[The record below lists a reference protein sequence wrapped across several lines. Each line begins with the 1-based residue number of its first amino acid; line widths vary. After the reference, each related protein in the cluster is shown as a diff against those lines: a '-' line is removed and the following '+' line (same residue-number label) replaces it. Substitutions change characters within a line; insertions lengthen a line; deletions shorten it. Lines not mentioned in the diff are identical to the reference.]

1 MRSTSISPR
10 LRAPALLAAAAAVAL
25 VVGGATHGWASV
37 ADVLP
42 IPLVAV
48 VALFILGGRDS
59 DRGAAVRRQLDER
72 QAEQR
77 LKVQALVGRVLS
89 LAVAVGY
96 IVATSTKAALWP
108 WAILLGLLTISFLGG
123 WLAYGD
129 HGGTHGD
136 SAAG

>member
-1 MRSTSISPR
+1 VRSTSISPR
-10 LRAPALLAAAAAVAL
+10 LRAPALLAAAAVVAL
-25 VVGGATHGWASV
+25 GVGGATHGWASV

-89 LAVAVGY
+89 LAVAVAY
-96 IVATSTKAALWP
+96 IVATATRATLWP
-108 WAILLGLLTISFLGG
+108 WAVLLGLLAVSFLAG
-123 WLAYGD
+123 WLAYGER
-129 HGGTHGD
+129 GGVRDDD
-136 SAAG
+136 SVG

>member
-1 MRSTSISPR
+1 MKSTSMSPR
-10 LRAPALLAAAAAVAL
+10 LRAPAVLAAASVVAL

-48 VALFILGGRDS
+48 VALFIIGGRDS

-77 LKVQALVGRVLS
+77 LRIQALVGRVLS
-89 LAVAVGY
+89 LGVAVAY
-96 IVATSTKAALWP
+96 IAATVAKATLWP
-108 WAILLGLLTISFLGG
+108 WAVLLGLVACSFVGG
-123 WLAYGD
+123 WLAYGER
-129 HGGTHGD
+129 GG
-136 SAAG
+136 A